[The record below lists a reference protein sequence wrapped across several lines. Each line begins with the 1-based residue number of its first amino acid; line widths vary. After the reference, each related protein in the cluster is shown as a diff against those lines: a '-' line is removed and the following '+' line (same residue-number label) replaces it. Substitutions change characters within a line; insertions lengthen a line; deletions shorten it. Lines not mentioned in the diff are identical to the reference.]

1 MKKTRTVWLNLC
13 ILALGAVVGW
23 AQQTPTP
30 NKWEADIQKFE
41 AADQQT
47 PPARGAVL
55 FIGSSS
61 IRMWKEL
68 ADDFFETK
76 VINRGFGGSQIA
88 DSTYFADRIVVPY
101 QPRLIVLYAGDN
113 DLAAGKTPQQ
123 VFEDYQ
129 AFVSRVRAKL
139 PQVKIAFISIKPSLA
154 RLKLMEQMRA
164 ANALIRS
171 YSAKGKGLIF
181 MDVFTPMLNEA
192 GQPRPELFIND
203 GLHMNRAGYAIWR
216 KVIAPHLH

>member
-1 MKKTRTVWLNLC
+1 
-13 ILALGAVVGW
+13 
-23 AQQTPTP
+23 
-30 NKWEADIQKFE
+30 
-41 AADQQT
+41 
-47 PPARGAVL
+47 
-55 FIGSSS
+55 
-61 IRMWKEL
+61 
-68 ADDFFETK
+68 
-76 VINRGFGGSQIA
+76 
-88 DSTYFADRIVVPY
+88 
-101 QPRLIVLYAGDN
+101 
-113 DLAAGKTPQQ
+113 